1 MCAVTYHQSYLSQ
14 VERLNKFPSTLAVAV
29 VVIGVKVVASYILDN
44 DMIEGTLIEAYKIYI
59 DITIMVVLR

>member
-1 MCAVTYHQSYLSQ
+1 M
-14 VERLNKFPSTLAVAV
+14 ERLNKFPSTLAVAV